1 MNKPNTPRT
10 PHTPIAPQHP
20 QRTCHDVG
28 ICLHP
33 TAACGKVCQQH
44 TGGPTMQ
51 RLFTQPLPTHCA
63 APTGHAEL
71 PAPTLPFEMEGPYRR
86 HSSHRRMGL
95 NNSERLALGLMVL
108 ASGLT
113 AVALLY
119 VLGLAVV
126 GAVNGVSGLLALVWS

>member
-1 MNKPNTPRT
+1 MNKPHTT
-10 PHTPIAPQHP
+10 HTPIAPQHP

-63 APTGHAEL
+63 APT
-71 PAPTLPFEMEGPYRR
+71 LPFELEGPYRR
-86 HSSHRRMGL
+86 NSSHRRMGL
-95 NNSERLALGLMVL
+95 NNSERLTLGLMVL

-126 GAVNGVSGLLALVWS
+126 GAVDGVSGLLALAWS